1 VPAAT
6 VVRKPKPPQEMNRA
20 VVRARDPQRRPEQP
34 TDQKLHTSTET
45 AAVTERRH
53 KRKDDYRAT
62 TARARTGE
70 SVDRRVFGL

>member
-6 VVRKPKPPQEMNRA
+6 VLRKPKQPQEISGA
-20 VVRARDPQRRPEQP
+20 FVRARNPRRRPELP
-34 TDQKLHTSTET
+34 TDQKPSTLT
-45 AAVTERRH
+45 GAAAVTERRH
-53 KRKDDYRAT
+53 KRKDDCRAA